1 MKHHIL
7 VKFNESVSDK
17 AKIAAEAKALFSE
30 LSGKNGI
37 GDVIVK
43 QNCVNR
49 DNRFDMMIIID
60 MDKDALTFYDESA
73 QHKKWKKEYA
83 CYILSKAI
91 FDSED

>member
-7 VKFNESVSDK
+7 VKFNETVADK
-17 AKIAAEAKALFSE
+17 AKIADEAKALFSE

-37 GDVIVK
+37 HDVTVK
-43 QNCVNR
+43 NNCINR
-49 DNRFDMMIIID
+49 ENRYDMMIIID
-60 MDKDALTFYDESA
+60 MEKDALGFYDESE

-83 CYILSKAI
+83 CYILNRAI